1 MSLNLIDRRENKF
14 EKIFNDKNRIQRV
27 IVNLISNSIKF
38 TQRGGKV
45 DVILKDSKT
54 NNSVLK
60 IKVIDTGEGMT

>member
-1 MSLNLIDRRENKF
+1 LIDRRENKF